1 MNHAQN
7 EWIFC
12 QNIHPKIR
20 EIDADDNKSISKI
33 WNMTENVS
41 MNDLFSL
48 LKILQDAK
56 DKTDPFKV
64 LTRTF
69 PKQGL
74 IFIILTSLIKN
85 GLK

>member
-1 MNHAQN
+1 
-7 EWIFC
+7 
-12 QNIHPKIR
+12 
-20 EIDADDNKSISKI
+20 
-33 WNMTENVS
+33 